1 MHPMTKYQLK
11 QLWRNIKRQGCMFA
25 FIGIF
30 AVVVGVCVATE
41 YNHEE
46 SVTATVKSINTRLDI
61 NTDKDGLSNSTTTY
75 LVGTDQGVYKIQPDG
90 LMASP
95 AFGLLETGKTYN
107 MKVRGFRYPS
117 LGIFPYIIEA
127 EEAD

>member
-1 MHPMTKYQLK
+1 MTKYQLK

-30 AVVVGVCVATE
+30 AVVVGVCVAIE

-90 LMASP
+90 LMASS
-95 AFGLLETGKTYN
+95 AFGMLEAGKTYRLR
-107 MKVRGFRYPS
+107 VRGIRNELMKY
-117 LGIFPYIIEA
+117 LPYIIEA
-127 EEAD
+127 EEQ